1 VSVSVVYVLLALLW
15 IGASLGGG
23 AFLALLGKR
32 IHASLS
38 FRKLWFFYSTLLA
51 VSAAVL
57 FAIGMV

>member
-1 VSVSVVYVLLALLW
+1 VLLW

-23 AFLALLGKR
+23 AFLAVLAKR
-32 IHASLS
+32 IHESLS
-38 FRKLWFFYSTLLA
+38 FRRLWLFYSTLLA